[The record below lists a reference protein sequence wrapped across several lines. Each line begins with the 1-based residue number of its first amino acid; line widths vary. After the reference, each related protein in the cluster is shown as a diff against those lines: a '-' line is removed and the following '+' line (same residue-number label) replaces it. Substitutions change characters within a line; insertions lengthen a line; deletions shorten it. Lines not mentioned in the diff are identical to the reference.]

1 MPGAFLYHC
10 RYGDSVA
17 IVTVLQLVLLNSYKC
32 SIDGRGKAVYFCSAI
47 RLRFTNHR
55 SPMKR
60 LFLTMLP
67 LLIALL
73 LPVLGQGIRAVSET
87 KPTKGK
93 IAAVITPAT
102 YAGRQIMVGNG
113 GGVTGF
119 STTYYLFENGKL
131 FGRRNRD
138 TTFTFIRQ
146 QTLTNTKRI
155 FSVAEKTCKI
165 RTTRFD
171 HPGNMYKF
179 VQWRKGKLAN
189 KVTWGASDK
198 KVSANYTKFYT
209 SFMAMIPPTS
219 RLN

>member
-1 MPGAFLYHC
+1 M
-10 RYGDSVA
+10 R
-17 IVTVLQLVLLNSYKC
+17 
-32 SIDGRGKAVYFCSAI
+32 
-47 RLRFTNHR
+47 
-55 SPMKR
+55 R

-87 KPTKGK
+87 KPVVRKTVS
-93 IAAVITPAT
+93 AITPAT
-102 YAGRQIMVGNG
+102 YTGRQILVGSG
-113 GGVTGF
+113 GGFTGF

-131 FGRRNRD
+131 FGRRSRD

-146 QTLTNTKRI
+146 QTVANTKRI

-179 VQWRKGKLAN
+179 VQWRKGKSTN
-189 KVTWGASDK
+189 KVTWGELGK
-198 KVSANYTKFYT
+198 TVSTNYPKFYT